1 MLTLPPVEEVHE
13 YDVDG
18 YPMVIDRNNAKLFQ
32 THDSRSRLLRYLP
45 KGATVRALAEAGSK
59 GKVAYYKV
67 RTRGGTIGW
76 FKRWD
81 LDSITEDEAELIIL
95 RDQQAFEQ
103 SLQDSIFNAARSHI
117 KALGIHWL
125 SHVQAIQLTNEIVPD
140 ASGSSIDF
148 GVQALMVGSI
158 LGEDKHQID
167 LTVNVLIHLNRD
179 HLSRSIV
186 EVNRVVLTRDQKVD
200 GLTLSQ
206 KLGLLK
212 IVAPM
217 LGILVP

>member
-45 KGATVRALAEAGSK
+45 KGAIVRALAEAGSK

-67 RTRGGTIGW
+67 RTRSGTIGW